1 MIMDMGMGA
10 ERRQHPRAAVSWP
23 VIIKTTR
30 GFMAGETKDV
40 SFTGAFIR
48 CREPLKPSEV
58 LEVSISVSLLC
69 PRVQATAEV
78 VWSNS
83 SSSDDDHGSR
93 GMGVRFTRITDTDRE
108 LISALVADNLRPEE
122 QDRPTQEPS
131 D

>member
-1 MIMDMGMGA
+1 MIMDMESGA
-10 ERRQHPRAAVSWP
+10 ERRQHPRAVVSWP

-40 SFTGAFIR
+40 SFSGAFIR

-58 LEVSISVSLLC
+58 FEVSISVSLLC

-78 VWSNS
+78 VWSSPS
-83 SSSDDDHGSR
+83 SPDDEHSSR
-93 GMGVRFTRITDTDRE
+93 GMGVRFTRITDTDLE
-108 LISALVADNLRPEE
+108 LISALIADNLRPE
-122 QDRPTQEPS
+122 DPDGSPKEPP